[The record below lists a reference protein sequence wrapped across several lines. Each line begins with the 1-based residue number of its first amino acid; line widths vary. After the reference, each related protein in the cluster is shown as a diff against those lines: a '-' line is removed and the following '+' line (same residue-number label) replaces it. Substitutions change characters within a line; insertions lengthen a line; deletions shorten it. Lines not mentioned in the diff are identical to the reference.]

1 VGLTGTC
8 GGALDEATRFQIS
21 LSGAGLRTDLH
32 FDGTTRRLEEASTAV
47 AFTYRPS
54 AWSFQASLG
63 VIVTGTIEGG
73 GVSDRIEPGFLASAS
88 VGYTLVDG
96 EGPRPYVGLSATV
109 GVATAATHAQVDATN
124 GARFTALDLRL
135 AAVVGKRLFGFWMPY
150 AGASVFGG
158 PISFRGMN
166 GQDAHHY
173 RLSVG
178 SSFTLPAHLELF
190 VEVGVLGEQNLLG
203 GLGWAF

>member
-8 GGALDEATRFQIS
+8 GGALDEQTKFQLS
-21 LSGAGLRTDLH
+21 LSGAGLRTDLD

-63 VIVTGTIEGG
+63 AILTGTLEGG

-88 VGYTLVDG
+88 VGYAILDG
-96 EGPRPYVGLSATV
+96 DGALPFLALSGTV
-109 GVATAATHAQVDATN
+109 GVATAATHSLSNAAD
-124 GARFTALDLRL
+124 RSHFTALDFRL
-135 AAVVGKRLFGFWMPY
+135 AGVIGKRFFGVWMPY

-158 PISFRGMN
+158 PVSYRGQN
-166 GQDAHHY
+166 GQDSHHY

-190 VEVGVLGEQNLLG
+190 VELGFLGEQNVLG